1 MSGLGVSIW
10 TILIPLIVAF
20 AVGAALGPVVIPF
33 LRKLKASQTEREYL
47 ESHVAKNGTPTMGGV
62 MILVALLVGTV
73 ILAPS
78 HHKVIPVLVLSI
90 GFGLIGFIDDF
101 LKVVLR
107 RSDGLIAWQKM
118 ILQIVV
124 TTVFCVYLIYYTNV
138 DLKLMV
144 PFSGGSYLDLGWVAV
159 PILYF
164 AVIGTV
170 NGTNFTDGLD
180 GLASCVTLVVAL
192 FFLVASILLGGELEP
207 VSAAMMGAL
216 LAFLLYNHYPAKIFM
231 GDTGSLALGGY
242 VAGVAYLLQMPLF
255 IIIVGFI
262 YLLEVVSVILQVG
275 SFKITH
281 GKKRIFRMA
290 PIHHHF
296 EKGGWSEIRI
306 VITFT
311 LVTVVLCVL
320 GVIGLKGF

>member
-1 MSGLGVSIW
+1 MSSLGISLWVVIV
-10 TILIPLIVAF
+10 PFIVAF
-20 AVGAALGPVVIPF
+20 AAGVVQGPVVIPF
-33 LRKLKASQTEREYL
+33 LRRLKASQTERSYL

-62 MILVALLVGTV
+62 MILLAFFLGT
-73 ILAPS
+73 IIYAPS
-78 HHKVIPVLVLSI
+78 HPKVIPVLVLTI

-107 RSDGLIAWQKM
+107 RPDGLIAWQKM
-118 ILQIVV
+118 LLQIIV
-124 TTVFCVYLIYYTNV
+124 TTVFCVYLIYYTDVN
-138 DLKLMV
+138 LELMV
-144 PFSGGSYLDLGWVAV
+144 PFSGGFSLDLGWVAV

-180 GLASCVTLVVAL
+180 GLASSVTLVVAL
-192 FFLVASILLGGELEP
+192 FFTVASILLGGELEP

-216 LAFLLYNHYPAKIFM
+216 AAFLVFNHYPAKIFM

-255 IIIVGFI
+255 ILIVGFI

-311 LVTVVLCVL
+311 LITVVLCVL
-320 GVIGLKGF
+320 GILGLPIK

>member
-1 MSGLGVSIW
+1 MSSLGISLWVVIV
-10 TILIPLIVAF
+10 PFIVAF
-20 AVGAALGPVVIPF
+20 AAGVVQGPVVIPF
-33 LRKLKASQTEREYL
+33 LRRLKASQTERSYL

-62 MILVALLVGTV
+62 MILLAFFLGT
-73 ILAPS
+73 IIYAPS
-78 HHKVIPVLVLSI
+78 HPKVIPVLVLTI

-107 RSDGLIAWQKM
+107 RPDGLIAWQKM
-118 ILQIVV
+118 LLQIIV
-124 TTVFCVYLIYYTNV
+124 TTVFCVYLIYYTDVN
-138 DLKLMV
+138 LELMV
-144 PFSGGSYLDLGWVAV
+144 PFSGGFSLDLGWVAV

-180 GLASCVTLVVAL
+180 GLASSVTLIVAL
-192 FFLVASILLGGELEP
+192 FFTVASILLGGELEP

-216 LAFLLYNHYPAKIFM
+216 AAFLVFNHYPAKIFM

-255 IIIVGFI
+255 ILIVGFI

-311 LVTVVLCVL
+311 LITVVLCVL
-320 GVIGLKGF
+320 GILGLRGF